1 MQAVSFRTEWI
12 ELLICKVLCIISD
25 NLLKNI
31 KSVYQN
37 DIIFVTKFFKTN
49 LFKVGYEASY
59 SNSYN
64 NSQPLISGNSYFK
77 QGLREEK
84 EAILIC

>member
-59 SNSYN
+59 SNS
-64 NSQPLISGNSYFK
+64 QPLISDGNSYFK
-77 QGLREEK
+77 QGLREKK